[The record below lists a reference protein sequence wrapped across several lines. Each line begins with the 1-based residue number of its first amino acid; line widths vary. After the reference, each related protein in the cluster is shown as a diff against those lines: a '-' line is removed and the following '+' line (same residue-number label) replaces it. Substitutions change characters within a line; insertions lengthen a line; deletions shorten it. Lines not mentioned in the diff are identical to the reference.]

1 MIVIAAE
8 KQKVAIIQS
17 WKDSVEDES
26 ASQPVAITTDKAL
39 AAIWKEWKVA
49 GEVPKIDFTKEIIVT
64 TFTSGMSDARRAVP
78 TRR

>member
-8 KQKVAIIQS
+8 KQK
-17 WKDSVEDES
+17 
-26 ASQPVAITTDKAL
+26 VAITTDKAL